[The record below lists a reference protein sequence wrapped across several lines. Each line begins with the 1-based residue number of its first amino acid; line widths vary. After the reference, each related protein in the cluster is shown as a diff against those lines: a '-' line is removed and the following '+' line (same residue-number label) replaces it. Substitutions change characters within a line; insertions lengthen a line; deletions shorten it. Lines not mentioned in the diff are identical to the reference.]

1 MAINF
6 GGSGRDYSSN
16 LEKQPQATLKPL
28 VFDDMKKDERFVEA
42 LGDRNT
48 GTFSRIAPSPKDKKP
63 VDVNEYVD
71 GRKLPDLFLEP
82 LVYEPEGISA
92 SDLNPFDPNT
102 DPLTRTQASQELMD
116 KMKKEIP
123 ETLDS
128 AVKDYGNDVKSWVRN
143 FSDNFV
149 GLRRL
154 REYSSPS
161 QRIPSVYK
169 GFCSFLLV

>member
-1 MAINF
+1 MYLSQLDLADKKLKKLESQWDSASQEVPFEITGVDYGSSTEKRPDWQVPTPSPDFSSSGRDNTDKIEDVIGDHMAINF

-92 SDLNPFDPNT
+92 S
-102 DPLTRTQASQELMD
+102 
-116 KMKKEIP
+116 
-123 ETLDS
+123 
-128 AVKDYGNDVKSWVRN
+128 
-143 FSDNFV
+143 
-149 GLRRL
+149 
-154 REYSSPS
+154 
-161 QRIPSVYK
+161 
-169 GFCSFLLV
+169 